1 MKNITL
7 LIALI
12 LSVGYSN
19 AQNSNG
25 IVTGKTTDQVAYNDG
40 EHLQNHKALII
51 PFESKMYMSGIDKE
65 ISAKTGMSFEQIRQN
80 MRFGLSNMMMTE
92 MHDKMETVSLMHVD
106 TGDVEKELGYIYSSI
121 GYHYSEIPEEQLIP
135 VEAIA
140 PDDDAATKDKLK
152 YKLNK
157 FSNNV
162 KNKVSSIGSE
172 KEEAPKKS
180 SGTVNGEVVTTYDK
194 KQRYMET
201 SIHNPNLLTQLNTKF
216 GADVFI
222 FINQMDIVNGA
233 SPSQKGLATDE
244 YNRKIKVHYTI
255 FDLSGKK
262 ISTGASISYFSNN
275 TNDMNVIIKSHLGG
289 IAQNIASTTVK
300 KEDEVVKKE
309 VEKDKPTRAEE
320 KEERLKIEGN

>member
-1 MKNITL
+1 ML
-7 LIALI
+7 LIAAI
-12 LSVGYSN
+12 LCVGFSN
-19 AQNSNG
+19 AQNNNG

-40 EHLQNHKALII
+40 ADSKKQKALII

-65 ISAKTGMSFEQIRQN
+65 IAAKTGMSFQQIRQN
-80 MRFGLSNMMMTE
+80 MRFGLTNMMMTE

-121 GYHYSEIPEEQLIP
+121 GYHYSEIPEEQLVP

-140 PDDDAATKDKLK
+140 PGEDAATKDKLK
-152 YKLNK
+152 FKLNK

-162 KNKVSSIGSE
+162 KNKVSSIGTE
-172 KEEAPKKS
+172 KEETTKKS

-201 SIHNPNLLTQLNTKF
+201 SIHNPKLLSQLNTKF

-222 FINQMDIVNGA
+222 FINQLDIVNGA

-255 FDLSGKK
+255 FDLDGSK
-262 ISTGASISYFSNN
+262 ISTGASISYFPNN

-289 IAQNIASTTVK
+289 IAQNIAATTVK
-300 KEDEVVKKE
+300 KDDEVAKKE
-309 VEKDKPTRAEE
+309 VESNKQTRAEE
-320 KEERLKIEGN
+320 KAERQKIEGN